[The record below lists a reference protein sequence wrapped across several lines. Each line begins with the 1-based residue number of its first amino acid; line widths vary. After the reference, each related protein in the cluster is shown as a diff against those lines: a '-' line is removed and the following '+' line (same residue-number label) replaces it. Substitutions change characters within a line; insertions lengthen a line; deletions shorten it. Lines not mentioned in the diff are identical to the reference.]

1 MLKTDRLPEL
11 SQIDVF
17 KSPCFVFDIHS
28 REKKNLITRYR
39 GTVCR
44 RLSTGFEIVSWQKSM
59 YRFGGLYREVPI
71 AVRVELDESA
81 RIVSLTIDE
90 ESCGSQGKSCDFACL
105 ERSLR
110 DKLINRPFTEFSQ
123 IYKDAGTTG
132 CLHVFEI
139 LSGASAFFAVLRDSG
154 RDDGAE
160 QELVKISPDAGGLS
174 AENIHEVLGKTSVTK
189 IDLRHNALPTFGKK
203 GLPESMD
210 AHLSV
215 SVNGRPVSESDIK
228 ADDFPGCYSRLNR
241 AYTRA
246 YHAEKKFFG
255 LSGKQRFSN
264 LPSLVGLTVLALSH
278 EGMSGRLLRA
288 AKLENILIF
297 LQTGEGREGCI
308 GFRKGLNMNQQY
320 MLKAAVGTTGVCAAL
335 MLGIAFK
342 RRVRI

>member
-1 MLKTDRLPEL
+1 M
-11 SQIDVF
+11 
-17 KSPCFVFDIHS
+17 HS
-28 REKKNLITRYR
+28 REKKYLITRYS

-44 RLSTGFEIVSWQKSM
+44 RLSAGFEIVSWQKSM

-71 AVRVELDESA
+71 AVRAELDESV

-154 RDDGAE
+154 RDDGSE
-160 QELVKISPDAGGLS
+160 QELVKISPDAGGLI
-174 AENIHEVLGKTSVTK
+174 A
-189 IDLRHNALPTFGKK
+189 
-203 GLPESMD
+203 
-210 AHLSV
+210 
-215 SVNGRPVSESDIK
+215 
-228 ADDFPGCYSRLNR
+228 
-241 AYTRA
+241 
-246 YHAEKKFFG
+246 
-255 LSGKQRFSN
+255 
-264 LPSLVGLTVLALSH
+264 
-278 EGMSGRLLRA
+278 
-288 AKLENILIF
+288 ENILIF

-308 GFRKGLNMNQQY
+308 GFRNGLNMNQQY
-320 MLKAAVGTTGVCAAL
+320 MLKAAAGTAGVCAAL

>member
-11 SQIDVF
+11 SQLDVF
-17 KSPCFVFDIHS
+17 KSPCFVFDMHS
-28 REKKNLITRYR
+28 REKKDLITRYR

-44 RLSTGFEIVSWQKSM
+44 RRGSGFEIVSWQKSM

-71 AVRVELDESA
+71 AVRAELDEDE
-81 RIVSLTIDE
+81 RIVSLVIDE
-90 ESCGSQGKSCDFACL
+90 ASCGSQGKSCDFACL

-123 IYKDAGTTG
+123 IYKDAGATG

-139 LSGASAFFAVLRDSG
+139 LSGASAFFASLRDSG
-154 RDDGAE
+154 RDGGAE
-160 QELVKISPDAGGLS
+160 QELVRISPDTGGL
-174 AENIHEVLGKTSVTK
+174 ATENIHEVLGKTAVTE
-189 IDLRHNALPTFGKK
+189 ISLRHNAAPSFGKK

-215 SVNGRPVSESDIK
+215 SFNGKSVSETEIK

-246 YHAEKKFFG
+246 YHAEKKFFS
-255 LSGKQRFSN
+255 LAGKQRFSN
-264 LPSLVGLTVLALSH
+264 LPPLVGLTVLALSH
-278 EGMSGRLLRA
+278 EGMIGTFSRA

-297 LQTGEGREGCI
+297 LQTGEAREGCI

-320 MLKAAVGTTGVCAAL
+320 MLKAGIGAAL
-335 MLGIAFK
+335 GCALLVLGVALK
-342 RRVRI
+342 RRAKL

>member
-1 MLKTDRLPEL
+1 MP
-11 SQIDVF
+11 
-17 KSPCFVFDIHS
+17 
-28 REKKNLITRYR
+28 ITLHV
-39 GTVCR
+39 TLDDKAC
-44 RLSTGFEIVSWQKSM
+44 
-59 YRFGGLYREVPI
+59 I
-71 AVRVELDESA
+71 A
-81 RIVSLTIDE
+81 SLGIDE

-105 ERSLR
+105 ERTLR
-110 DKLINRPFTEFSQ
+110 DKLINRPFIEFSQ

-154 RDDGAE
+154 RDGGSE
-160 QELVKISPDAGGLS
+160 QELVKISSDAGGLI
-174 AENIHEVLGKTSVTK
+174 AENIHEVLGKTSVTN
-189 IDLRHNALPTFGKK
+189 IDIRHNALPTFGKK

-215 SVNGRPVSESDIK
+215 SVNGKTVSETDIK

-246 YHAEKKFFG
+246 YHAEKKFFAAG
-255 LSGKQRFSN
+255 GKQRFSN

-278 EGMSGRLLRA
+278 EGMSGTFSRA

-308 GFRKGLNMNQQY
+308 GFRNGLNMNQQY
-320 MLKAAVGTTGVCAAL
+320 ILKAAIGAALGCAAL
-335 MLGIAFK
+335 ALGIALK
-342 RRVRI
+342 RRVRL

>member
-17 KSPCFVFDIHS
+17 KSPCFVFDMHS

-44 RLSTGFEIVSWQKSM
+44 RLSTGFEIISWQKSM

-71 AVRVELDESA
+71 AVRAELDESA

-139 LSGASAFFAVLRDSG
+139 LSGASTFFAVLRDSG
-154 RDDGAE
+154 SNDGAE

-278 EGMSGRLLRA
+278 EGMSGTFSRA

-320 MLKAAVGTTGVCAAL
+320 MLCLLYTSDAADE
-335 MLGIAFK
+335 
-342 RRVRI
+342 